1 MVSIGKIHLAS
12 LLTAL
17 FLFTGIAR
25 GQEVTSAASFIALQ
39 CSVSSGYPAE
49 GYLSYAEGLVQTIS
63 ALSPEAQARVL
74 GYEVTAEHNAVNKG
88 GQTNASGGTGQN
100 NTAVEIDEEQTLLD
114 RLISIVGL

>member
-25 GQEVTSAASFIALQ
+25 GQEVTSAASFIAMQ
-39 CSVSSGYPAE
+39 CSVSSGYPAD
-49 GYLSYAEGLVQTIS
+49 GYLSYAEGLVQTIT

-74 GYEVTAEHNAVNKG
+74 GYDLSTHDAVNKNG
-88 GQTNASGGTGQN
+88 KTNSSGGNGS
-100 NTAVEIDEEQTLLD
+100 NTTIDPEDEPTLLD
-114 RLISIVGL
+114 RLMDIVGL